1 MSRNYPRDTDAR
13 ARTRRCWR
21 ARVILICSYS
31 SALCFSRVCPPPS
44 IHPSILLPPALS
56 PPVDF
61 GAGRGPSKSRVGASE
76 RASEEGANPYGEE
89 TRSFFTFLA
98 LGPVARRQPT
108 DHSRRDVFHK
118 EFREMH
124 RLPVYARDA
133 CVHVRNSPH
142 LRACSPFSGRV

>member
-1 MSRNYPRDTDAR
+1 MLAR
-13 ARTRRCWR
+13 AC
-21 ARVILICSYS
+21 YS
-31 SALCFSRVCPPPS
+31 NLFVLVSFMFFESLLSS

-76 RASEEGANPYGEE
+76 RARKGRIHMGRE

-124 RLPVYARDA
+124 RLPVYAR
-133 CVHVRNSPH
+133 V
-142 LRACSPFSGRV
+142 RACTYVIHPIFERARLFLVAFDLLAAANDPFGD